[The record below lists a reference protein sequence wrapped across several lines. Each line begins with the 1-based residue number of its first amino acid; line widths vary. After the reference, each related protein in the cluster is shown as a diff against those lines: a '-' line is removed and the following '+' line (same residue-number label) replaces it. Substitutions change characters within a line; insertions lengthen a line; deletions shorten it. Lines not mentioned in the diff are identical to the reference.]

1 MKKNTFRQILNG
13 LGFFHHTVEKNK
25 TNILSKEKTE
35 KLFFLSIEKAVKN
48 NGFVITEKFQQTKC
62 HF

>member
-1 MKKNTFRQILNG
+1 MVDRERVNEKGKLEENCQI
-13 LGFFHHTVEKNK
+13 H
-25 TNILSKEKTE
+25 
-35 KLFFLSIEKAVKN
+35 FLSIKKAVKN